1 MSHAN
6 ALMVLDNLI
15 ERLADLPEPD
25 RADARDTLMLTA
37 IENTPCWCLDRSDH
51 WVTLMEE
58 RRAKYLELMSG
69 GERTESERMA
79 VFRLVLLQFL
89 DTEGDRLAICG
100 NCGKFFL
107 RIPKMAKGNP
117 VLQVCCSRECSW
129 KFQHLKRMALPDRTI
144 RNRYRREYYQKYLL
158 SPPRSAPFHG

>member
-6 ALMVLDNLI
+6 AVMVLDNLI

-25 RADARDTLMLTA
+25 RAGARDTLMLTA
-37 IENTPCWCLDRSDH
+37 IENTPCWCLGRSDH

-58 RRAKYLELMSG
+58 RRAKYLELISG
-69 GERTESERMA
+69 GERAESERMA

-89 DTEGDRLAICG
+89 DTEGDRLAICS

-107 RIPKMAKGNP
+107 RIPKMAKGRP

-129 KFQHLKRMALPDRTI
+129 KFQRLKRMALPDRTI
-144 RNRYRREYYQKYLL
+144 RNHYRLEYYQKYLL
-158 SPPRSAPFHG
+158 SPSRSAPFHG

>member
-6 ALMVLDNLI
+6 AARVLDNLI

-25 RADARDTLMLTA
+25 RAGARDTLMLTA
-37 IENTPCWCLDRSDH
+37 IDNTPCWCLGRSDH

-58 RRAKYLELMSG
+58 RRAKYLELVSG
-69 GERTESERMA
+69 REQAESGWVA

-89 DTEGDRLAICG
+89 DTEGDRLAVCG

-107 RIPKMAKGNP
+107 RLSKMAKGKP
-117 VLQVCCSRECSW
+117 SLQLCCSRKCSW
-129 KFQHLKRMALPDRTI
+129 KFQHLKRIALPDRTI
-144 RNRYRREYYQKYLL
+144 RNRHRCEYYQKYLL
-158 SPPRSAPFHG
+158 SPSRSSPFHG

>member
-6 ALMVLDNLI
+6 ASMVLDNLI
-15 ERLADLPEPD
+15 ERLHDLPEPD
-25 RADARDTLMLTA
+25 KTGARDTLMLTA
-37 IENTPCWCLDRSDH
+37 IENTPCWCLGRGDH

-58 RRAKYLELMSG
+58 RRAKYLELISG
-69 GERTESERMA
+69 GEQEASGWVV

-107 RIPKMAKGNP
+107 RLSKMSKGKGP
-117 VLQVCCSRECSW
+117 LQLCCSRKCSW
-129 KFQHLKRMALPDRTI
+129 RFQHLKRFALPDRTI
-144 RNRYRREYYQKYLL
+144 HNHYRRDYYQKYLL
-158 SPPRSAPFHG
+158 PPSQSSPFHG